1 MIDAPR
7 STPTVQSPYCAFRR
21 PLQAAAL
28 ASLALLTIALTPA
41 RAEPVRILA
50 FGDSLTAGPGID
62 AADSLPAQL
71 KRRLSE
77 DGYNVEVVQ
86 GGVSGDTTTTG
97 LARLDYTLG
106 AGPFD
111 IAVVELGANDML
123 NGHDPKIT
131 RANLDRILATLKQ
144 KGVRPVLTAMVSS
157 ANHGQAYKKE
167 FDSIYPDL
175 AAKHEAPLVP
185 FILEGVWGSPALLIS
200 DGIHPNAVGVAKI
213 VKKIAPYVERTLV
226 SMGARRT
233 SRAQ

>member
-1 MIDAPR
+1 
-7 STPTVQSPYCAFRR
+7 
-21 PLQAAAL
+21 
-28 ASLALLTIALTPA
+28 LALLTVALTSA

-62 AADSLPAQL
+62 AGDSLPAQL

-131 RANLDRILATLKQ
+131 RANLDRILAALKQ

-200 DGIHPNAVGVAKI
+200 DGVHPNAAGVAKI
-213 VKKIAPYVERTLV
+213 VKKITPFVERTLV
-226 SMGARRT
+226 SMGASRN

>member
-1 MIDAPR
+1 M
-7 STPTVQSPYCAFRR
+7 
-21 PLQAAAL
+21 
-28 ASLALLTIALTPA
+28 ALTSA

-50 FGDSLTAGPGID
+50 FGDSLTAGPGIS
-62 AADSLPAQL
+62 AEDSLPAQL

-77 DGYNVEVVQ
+77 DGYSVEVVQ

-131 RANLDRILATLKQ
+131 RANLDRILAILKQ

-167 FDSIYPDL
+167 FDSVYPDL

-200 DGIHPNAVGVAKI
+200 DGIHPNAAGVAKI
-213 VKKIAPYVERTLV
+213 VKKLAPYVERTLA
-226 SMGARRT
+226 SMGASRT

>member
-1 MIDAPR
+1 
-7 STPTVQSPYCAFRR
+7 
-21 PLQAAAL
+21 
-28 ASLALLTIALTPA
+28 LTIALTSA

-62 AADSLPAQL
+62 AGDSLPAQL

-131 RANLDRILATLKQ
+131 RANLDRILAALKQ

-167 FDSIYPDL
+167 FDSVYPDL

-200 DGIHPNAVGVAKI
+200 DGIHPNAAGVAKI
-213 VKKIAPYVERTLV
+213 VKKITPFVERTLV
-226 SMGARRT
+226 SMGASRN

>member
-1 MIDAPR
+1 
-7 STPTVQSPYCAFRR
+7 
-21 PLQAAAL
+21 
-28 ASLALLTIALTPA
+28 LTIALTSA
-41 RAEPVRILA
+41 HAEPVRILA

-62 AADSLPAQL
+62 AGDSLPAQL

-131 RANLDRILATLKQ
+131 RANLDRILAALKQ

-200 DGIHPNAVGVAKI
+200 DGVHPNAAGVAKI
-213 VKKIAPYVERTLV
+213 VKKITPFVERTLV
-226 SMGARRT
+226 SMGASRN

>member
-1 MIDAPR
+1 MNDAPH
-7 STPTVQSPYCAFRR
+7 STPAVPSPYCAFRR
-21 PLQAAAL
+21 SLQAAAL
-28 ASLALLTIALTPA
+28 ASLALLTMALTSA

-50 FGDSLTAGPGID
+50 FGDSLTAGPGIS
-62 AADSLPAQL
+62 AEDSLPAQL
-71 KRRLSE
+71 KRRLTE

-131 RANLDRILATLKQ
+131 RANLDRILAILKQ

-167 FDSIYPDL
+167 FDSVYPDL

-200 DGIHPNAVGVAKI
+200 DGIHPNAAGVAKI
-213 VKKIAPYVERTLV
+213 VKKLAPYVERTLA
-226 SMGARRT
+226 SMGASRT

>member
-1 MIDAPR
+1 M
-7 STPTVQSPYCAFRR
+7 
-21 PLQAAAL
+21 
-28 ASLALLTIALTPA
+28 ALTYA

-50 FGDSLTAGPGID
+50 FGDSLTAGPGIS
-62 AADSLPAQL
+62 AEDSLPAQL

-77 DGYNVEVVQ
+77 DGYSVEVIQ

-131 RANLDRILATLKQ
+131 RANLDRILAILKQ

-167 FDSIYPDL
+167 FDSVYPDL

-200 DGIHPNAVGVAKI
+200 DGIHPNAAGVAKI
-213 VKKIAPYVERTLV
+213 VKKLAPYVERTLA
-226 SMGARRT
+226 SMGASRT